1 LTVTCL
7 EEKRVY
13 QESHWPSP
21 STPFSLSRTVRDV
34 IERTSDCVFVLD
46 SEWRFTYLNRRA
58 RSEIAPNGQELV
70 GQVIWDVFPE
80 ALGTAFEQE
89 YRRASSGQEEVC
101 FEGFFEP
108 LAAWYEVR
116 ASPIRGGGL
125 SVWFR
130 NINERRDWVEA
141 LSAAGERFRL
151 AAKAT
156 QDLIFD
162 WDIRSGRLDWQ
173 ETHNPFLGFSHEELG
188 HDVGWLMQCV
198 HPDDRARL
206 EAYTQQVIEGEGNQF
221 VCDYRIL
228 TKAGGYADVLA
239 HGFLARNQ
247 QGRAVRMVGA
257 VQDNTKRNAAA
268 RALREREAHLSSVF
282 GQAMV
287 GIMHRDADGSTVM
300 VNDRFCEILGRSR
313 AQLSQL
319 RFEDYTHPDDL
330 AWNLPLHQEKS
341 TRGEPFQI
349 EKRYLRPD
357 GSAVWCEVNVSFLKN
372 DSGQTPSAI
381 VVAQDITARKHA
393 EEALRKN
400 SQLLQTVIDSVQDL
414 IFVKD
419 RDGRFVLA
427 NKALSDGCGSFLGSR
442 TLDCF
447 PVEMAAAYD
456 AHDCE
461 VIASGGSKSIE
472 EMISIQGTARLF
484 QTVKVPWREEGDIA
498 GVIGVSRDI
507 TDRKAS
513 ETALRESELLY
524 RSVLEA
530 SADCIA
536 VLDLDGTI
544 KLANDSALLAM
555 GASSLDQIRGTPWS
569 DHWPQGS
576 RAEIEEALAR
586 ARLRGTSRFSTRA
599 TREATTWWDV
609 VVSPM
614 CGADGEASGILAI
627 ARDTTLQRETS
638 AKLKWASEHDA
649 LTGLPNR
656 RAFQAR
662 LQAAIL
668 RSMDSQGAVG
678 LLLLDLDHFKHI
690 NDTLGHAAGDHLLAA
705 FGKRLK
711 QTLRAEDFVARLGGD
726 EFAVIIEDTED
737 QIDLAAAGAAI
748 RARLEQPVELE
759 GRMLSASASL
769 GGAVYPDDA
778 SNANELF
785 ENADI
790 ALYALKGSGRGGT
803 RMFVPP
809 MREQARVVSSQLD
822 LARVS
827 LGDDAIEPHYQQ
839 KVDLKTGAIVG
850 FEALLRF
857 HHSHRGLQLPATV
870 AEAFKDYGLA
880 SQMSAVMQNRVFADV
895 QRWTEQRLPVGRIS
909 INAAPV
915 EFLRDDFAERMI
927 ARMEARGIA
936 PDLIELEVT
945 EHVFLERGSD
955 FVGRALRA
963 LHQRG
968 VRIALDDFGTGY
980 SSLSHLRDFP
990 VDVVKIDRSF
1000 VEGMSSNAEMM
1011 AIVEAVIKL
1020 AANLAIEVVAEGIET
1035 EEQRRLLVSHGCPLG
1050 QGYLFGRPVAAD
1062 MIGAL
1067 VAQRATDRAA

>member
-1 LTVTCL
+1 M
-7 EEKRVY
+7 Y
-13 QESHWPSP
+13 HESHWPSS
-21 STPFSLSRTVRDV
+21 STPANLSRTVRDV
-34 IERTSDCVFVLD
+34 IECTSDCVFVLD
-46 SEWRFTYLNRRA
+46 SDWRFTYLNQRA
-58 RSEIAPNGQELV
+58 RCEIAPDGRELV

-80 ALGTAFEQE
+80 AVGTVFEAE
-89 YRRASSGQEEVC
+89 YRRAASRREEVC
-101 FEGFFEP
+101 FECYFEP
-108 LAAWYEVR
+108 LSAWYEVR
-116 ASPIRGGGL
+116 ASPIRAGGL
-125 SVWFR
+125 GVWFR
-130 NINERRDWVEA
+130 NINERRDWIAA
-141 LSAAGERFRL
+141 LSAAEERFRL

-162 WDIRSGRLDWQ
+162 WDIPSGRLDWQ
-173 ETHNPFLGFSHEELG
+173 ETHNPFLGFSNEELG
-188 HDVGWLMQCV
+188 HDIGWLIQCV

-206 EAYTQQVIEGEGNQF
+206 EQYTQHLIHGQDNQF

-239 HGFLARNQ
+239 RGFLTRNQ
-247 QGRAVRMVGA
+247 LGSAVRMVGA
-257 VQDNTKRNAAA
+257 VQDNTERNAAA

-287 GIMHRDADGSTVM
+287 GIMHRGADGRTVM

-313 AQLSQL
+313 AELSRLQ
-319 RFEDYTHPDDL
+319 FTDYTHPDDL
-330 AWNLPLHQEKS
+330 AWALPLHREHSAK
-341 TRGEPFQI
+341 GEPFQI

-357 GSAVWCEVNVSFLKN
+357 GSAIWCEVNISFLRSE
-372 DSGQTPSAI
+372 DGLTESAI
-381 VVAQDITARKHA
+381 VVAQDVTSRKSA
-393 EEALRKN
+393 EDALRKK
-400 SQLLQTVIDSVQDL
+400 SDLLQTVVDSVQDL

-427 NKALSDGCGSFLGSR
+427 NKALTDGCGHLLGMR
-442 TLDCF
+442 AKDRF
-447 PVEMAAAYD
+447 PEQLSKAYE
-456 AHDCE
+456 AHDRE
-461 VIASGGSKSIE
+461 VMHSGAHQSIE
-472 EMISIQGTARLF
+472 EMIPIRGDARLF

-507 TDRKAS
+507 TDRKAG
-513 ETALRESELLY
+513 ETALRESEMLY

-536 VLDLDGTI
+536 VLDLDGNI
-544 KLANDSALLAM
+544 QLANDPALSAM
-555 GASSLDQIRGTPWS
+555 GTSSLDDIRSTPWS
-569 DHWPQGS
+569 VRWPQGS
-576 RAEIEEALAR
+576 RAEAEEALAR
-586 ARLRGTSRFSTRA
+586 ARLGETARFSTQA
-599 TREATTWWDV
+599 TGEAATWWDV

-614 CGADGEASGILAI
+614 CGADDKVSGILVI

-705 FGKRLK
+705 FGRRLK
-711 QTLRAEDFVARLGGD
+711 QSLRAEDFVARLGGD
-726 EFAVIIEDTED
+726 EFAVIIEDAED
-737 QIDLAAAGAAI
+737 ELDLDAAGAAI
-748 RARLEQPVELE
+748 RARLDQPVEFE
-759 GRMLSASASL
+759 GRLLSANASL
-769 GGAVYPDDA
+769 GGAIYPHDA

-803 RMFVPP
+803 RMFAQP
-809 MREQARVVSSQLD
+809 MREHARVVSSQLD

-827 LGDDAIEPHYQQ
+827 LGGDAIEPHYQQ
-839 KVDLKTGAIVG
+839 KVDLSTGGIVG

-857 HHSHRGLQLPATV
+857 HHSHSGLQLPATV
-870 AEAFKDYGLA
+870 AEAFKDFGLA
-880 SQMSAVMQNRVFADV
+880 SQISAVMQKRVFADV
-895 QRWTEQRLPVGRIS
+895 QRWAAQGLPVGRIS
-909 INAAPV
+909 VNAAPV
-915 EFLRDDFAERMI
+915 EFLRDDFAEKMLV
-927 ARMEARGIA
+927 RMEAHDVS

-945 EHVFLERGSD
+945 EHVFFERGSD

-963 LHQRG
+963 LHQQG
-968 VRIALDDFGTGY
+968 VRIALDDFGTGF

-1000 VEGMSSNAEMM
+1000 VDGMDSNPEML
-1011 AIVEAVIKL
+1011 AIVEAVIQL
-1020 AANLAIEVVAEGIET
+1020 ARSLSIEVVAEGIET
-1035 EEQRRLLVSHGCPLG
+1035 EGQRQRLAELGCPLG
-1050 QGYLFGRPVAAD
+1050 QGYLFGRPVPAFNV
-1062 MIGAL
+1062 GAL
-1067 VAQRATDRAA
+1067 VAGDANVRAA